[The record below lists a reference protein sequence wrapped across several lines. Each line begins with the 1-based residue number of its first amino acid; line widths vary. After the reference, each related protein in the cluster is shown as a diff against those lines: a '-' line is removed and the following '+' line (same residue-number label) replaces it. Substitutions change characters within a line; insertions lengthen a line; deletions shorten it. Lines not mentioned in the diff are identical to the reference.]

1 MRARQVQDTNINV
14 VRDHN
19 DRNDLDR
26 QESNRVTRLNLHV
39 TNGTQVLLKILGAR
53 MTVMTTTG
61 RFFILIISRSVT
73 GIRSDHALSQ
83 LFLRDFNLNG
93 PHTSPEANLPRGA
106 SAI

>member
-26 QESNRVTRLNLHV
+26 QESNRVTRLNLHA

-61 RFFILIISRSVT
+61 RFYLDRLKVSYRNSK
-73 GIRSDHALSQ
+73 
-83 LFLRDFNLNG
+83 
-93 PHTSPEANLPRGA
+93 
-106 SAI
+106 